1 MDIPIYPYQDLA
13 KAEIIN
19 HLHEKGSS
27 ALLAPTGS
35 GKTRAAAA
43 VANELK
49 LSVIVVC
56 PLQAMDSWIKELQLW
71 KVKIIDVVNYEL
83 LREGSTRDDKNKST
97 KCTYLIPQYRK
108 DSHRGQIINKFCGYK
123 WELPNNTLLIYD
135 EAHKGKNGLNSG
147 HTKNSQL
154 IASSRSA
161 INLPNKKYVLLL
173 SATITD
179 GVESGDVLCY
189 VLGSYKP
196 YDQGAYERFLKTNK
210 ITTIMQLIDNL
221 VPKFAVKM
229 IPVGNTEFPDRIKCV
244 KMELKG
250 DGAKRAEELHAIMEA
265 KAQAAAEKNKKLTL
279 MDIVNDWQ
287 ELELL
292 KVPLYVDKVRRW
304 REKNYAAVVFVNFTN
319 TREAIHNLIR
329 KENIKAAIAHLHG
342 AMKTKEKDAVV
353 EGFRND
359 EYDVL
364 IGMIQCAGESVN
376 FHDII
381 GKKQRRSIVAE
392 CMSGIKVRQALGRID
407 RTGKKSPTKQ
417 YMIYVKGS
425 KTEERIADIQAKKI
439 KNLQYVG
446 GGLLTIEQ
454 EEESVPAVLHEDLAH
469 LEI

>member
-1 MDIPIYPYQDLA
+1 
-13 KAEIIN
+13 
-19 HLHEKGSS
+19 
-27 ALLAPTGS
+27 
-35 GKTRAAAA
+35 
-43 VANELK
+43 
-49 LSVIVVC
+49 
-56 PLQAMDSWIKELQLW
+56 
-71 KVKIIDVVNYEL
+71 
-83 LREGSTRDDKNKST
+83 
-97 KCTYLIPQYRK
+97 
-108 DSHRGQIINKFCGYK
+108 
-123 WELPNNTLLIYD
+123 
-135 EAHKGKNGLNSG
+135 
-147 HTKNSQL
+147 
-154 IASSRSA
+154 
-161 INLPNKKYVLLL
+161 
-173 SATITD
+173 
-179 GVESGDVLCY
+179 
-189 VLGSYKP
+189 
-196 YDQGAYERFLKTNK
+196 
-210 ITTIMQLIDNL
+210 
-221 VPKFAVKM
+221 
-229 IPVGNTEFPDRIKCV
+229 
-244 KMELKG
+244 
-250 DGAKRAEELHAIMEA
+250 MEA